1 MSEAPSELSK
11 FIQQS
16 SARSGLK
23 FTGYSDFHRWCCDH
37 PDQYW
42 LEFLAFSG
50 LSYEGVLQPVRSAE
64 EFIDCQFFP
73 HVSLNY
79 TKCLLEGVP
88 ESKSDDIAVVIID
101 ESGRRS
107 STSRCQLQSMV
118 LSIAAGLRDSG
129 VVAGDR
135 VVAIARNSVESIAAC
150 LGAAAIGATWSSV
163 SPELGVAGIIERFG
177 QLAPKVLFTNTAYT
191 LGGVEHRID
200 KNVQELIESIPSI
213 EKVVLLST
221 GESLISS
228 DKPVVNIDELHS
240 GPSLELAD
248 LESFAFNHP
257 LFVMFSS
264 GTTGPPKCIA
274 HGAGGTLLEHVK
286 EHRLHSGLSRDD
298 TLLFQTSTGWMMW
311 NWQLSALASG
321 TTIVLY
327 DGGVSYPDNSALLR
341 VISDADVTVFG
352 TSPAYIQYLIES
364 GVTPS
369 ELFEFSKLRA
379 IQSTG
384 SVLYEPHFQWITTAF
399 KDIPVQSVSG
409 GTDMIGC
416 LVLGHPDLPVI
427 VGDSQCVSLGID
439 VRVKTDNGIETSGD
453 GELVV
458 MKPFPSKPV
467 FMWNDA
473 DKSIM
478 HASYFEKNPG
488 LWTHGDQIRLS
499 DSGSP
504 RILGRSDGTLNIRG
518 VRIGP
523 AEIYTIVN
531 QIEGVR
537 ESMAVEQ
544 ASPREPG
551 GSRLVLLLVMQT
563 EAELERPFIL
573 QLKKRLATEASRL
586 HVPAVVARVSALPR
600 THNGKASEKA
610 ARDAVNRKTATN
622 HMALANPEVLTEIQ
636 SVVSSPPS

>member
-1 MSEAPSELSK
+1 MNEAQSELSK
-11 FIQQS
+11 FVQNIS
-16 SARSGLK
+16 ETSGLS
-23 FTGYSDFHRWCCDH
+23 FSGYPDFHRWCCKH
-37 PDQYW
+37 PDQFWPELLDY
-42 LEFLAFSG
+42 SG
-50 LSYEGVLQPVRSAE
+50 LSYEGELQPVRSAE
-64 EFIDCQFFP
+64 KFIDCQFFP
-73 HVSLNY
+73 QVSLNY

-88 ESKSDDIAVVIID
+88 DSSADDVAVIVID
-101 ESGRRS
+101 ESGRRIN
-107 STSRCQLQSMV
+107 TTRGQLQLMS
-118 LSIAAGLRDSG
+118 LSIAAGLKNAG

-135 VVAIARNSVESIAAC
+135 VVAVAKNSLESIAGC
-150 LGAAAIGATWSSV
+150 LGAVAIGATWSSV
-163 SPELGVAGIIERFG
+163 SPELGVAGILERFG
-177 QLAPKVLFTNTAYT
+177 QLAPKILFTNTVYT
-191 LGGVEHRID
+191 LNGVEHPVDD
-200 KNVQELIESIPSI
+200 KVQQLVASIASI
-213 EKVVLLST
+213 EQVVLLSA
-221 GESLISS
+221 GDSLQSA
-228 DKPVVNIDELHS
+228 DKPVITLDDLQS
-240 GPSLELAD
+240 DGPLDLEN

-264 GTTGPPKCIA
+264 GTTGPPKCIV

-327 DGGVSYPDNSALLR
+327 DGAVSYPEKSTLLG
-341 VISDADVTVFG
+341 VIADAGVSVFG

-364 GVTPS
+364 GITPS
-369 ELFEFSKLRA
+369 RLFEFPQLRA

-384 SVLYEPHFQWITTAF
+384 SVLYEPQFNWISSAF
-399 KDIPVQSVSG
+399 KDVPVQSVSG

-427 VGDSQCVSLGID
+427 AGDSQCISLGID
-439 VRVKTDNGIETSGD
+439 VMVKVDDDIETYGE

-467 FMWNDA
+467 FMWND
-473 DKSIM
+473 DDQSIM
-478 HASYFEKNPG
+478 RSSYFEKNPG
-488 LWTHGDQIRLS
+488 LWTHGDQIRVS
-499 DSGSP
+499 ESGSP

-531 QIEGVR
+531 QIDGVR

-563 EAELERPFIL
+563 DAELERSFIL

-610 ARDAVNRKTATN
+610 ARDAVNQKSATN
-622 HMALANPEVLTEIQ
+622 LMALANPQVLTEIQ
-636 SVVSSPPS
+636 SVVPSPPA